1 MQGLFNACACCCLVF
16 CTIQRQI
23 DDYIQV
29 SSLSL
34 SKLIMLVAW
43 HFFWIKVYHKFHV
56 INCVI
61 VVLSCTVLWNVKNDW
76 KLHVNYS
83 KLILSF
89 LKFAPLAQHLQ
100 DVYVFLKCTRWH
112 HITYEKSK
120 ISRGWYPRTP
130 FNSSGLRPSHSG
142 FARKKS
148 TFVKPATPVAICFL
162 RHCYCTW
169 HREPRGCT
177 TGPTVQSDMFMIS
190 LW

>member
-76 KLHVNYS
+76 KLHINLHPTKRGSCDPRRVLNT
-83 KLILSF
+83 
-89 LKFAPLAQHLQ
+89 H
-100 DVYVFLKCTRWH
+100 
-112 HITYEKSK
+112 KSK
-120 ISRGWYPRTP
+120 KNCSIKLLFRE
-130 FNSSGLRPSHSG
+130 
-142 FARKKS
+142 
-148 TFVKPATPVAICFL
+148 FVRNFVRNAMVKVSFWL
-162 RHCYCTW
+162 
-169 HREPRGCT
+169 
-177 TGPTVQSDMFMIS
+177 V
-190 LW
+190 